1 MTVLPRERLA
11 HLARRT
17 YLKGGRISSA
27 VEAAL
32 ERARIADILEI
43 AERLGA
49 RLEKSGVEWVG
60 PCPKCGGRDRF
71 AINPKKQIF
80 NCRGCATGGN
90 VISLARLVHDPD
102 FVKAVEFI
110 NGEQIKE
117 AREAAPEAKP
127 GSSDRS
133 MATADALALWRE
145 GVDPRGTLAEKY
157 LADRRLELGD
167 DLAGEVLRW
176 HPGVRAMLALFR
188 NILTNEPQ
196 AISRTF
202 LDCEGRKLKR
212 MFLGPTGGAAAK
224 LDADETVLEGLHA
237 GEGVETCMAARQ
249 LLGLR
254 PTWPLGSAGAI
265 AAFPVLSG
273 IEALTLLKER
283 DEASARAVEECGGR
297 WHAAG
302 REVLINETD
311 FGKDLNDELRE
322 GGAWPR

>member
-1 MTVLPRERLA
+1 MSP
-11 HLARRT
+11 
-17 YLKGGRISSA
+17 A
-27 VEAAL
+27 VVAAL
-32 ERARIADILEI
+32 ERARTADILEI
-43 AERLGA
+43 AERLGT
-49 RLEKSGVEWVG
+49 RLRKSGLEWVG

-71 AINPKKQIF
+71 ALNPKKQIF
-80 NCRGCATGGN
+80 NCRRCATGGD
-90 VISLARLVHDPD
+90 VISLARLVHDPN

-110 NGEQIKE
+110 NGQQVEE
-117 AREAAPEAKP
+117 AHEPDTEAK
-127 GSSDRS
+127 SDRS
-133 MATADALALWRE
+133 DRSTTTADALRLWRE

-157 LADRRLELGD
+157 LADRGLDLGE
-167 DLAGEVLRW
+167 DLAGEILRW
-176 HPGVRAMLALFR
+176 HSGVGALMALFR

-202 LDCEGRKLKR
+202 LDAEGRKLKR
-212 MFLGPTGGAAAK
+212 MFLGPTGGAAVK
-224 LDADETVLEGLHA
+224 LDADETVLGGLHA

-254 PTWPLGSAGAI
+254 PTWALGSAGAI